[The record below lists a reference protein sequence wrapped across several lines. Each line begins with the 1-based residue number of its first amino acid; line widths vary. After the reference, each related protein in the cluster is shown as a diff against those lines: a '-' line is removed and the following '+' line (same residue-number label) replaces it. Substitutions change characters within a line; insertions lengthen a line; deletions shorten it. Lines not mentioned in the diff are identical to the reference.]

1 MTSTVTSLL
10 ISWASS
16 IAELLMK
23 VSFYLSDLSQS
34 KSFWS
39 FLNIFFIIV
48 VNYHKEKAF
57 TETILKT
64 FFSSLSPLVTNI
76 MMCLWQEVL
85 GIGSEKV
92 APQSQ
97 STLGIIMLLPQQK
110 WRWQPMPF
118 LQPSFS
124 MVQRVS
130 LRDNQLDTGCLAS
143 RVLLGVTHQPR

>member
-1 MTSTVTSLL
+1 
-10 ISWASS
+10 
-16 IAELLMK
+16 MK

-64 FFSSLSPLVTNI
+64 FSSLSPLVTNI

-110 WRWQPMPF
+110 WR
-118 LQPSFS
+118 
-124 MVQRVS
+124 
-130 LRDNQLDTGCLAS
+130 
-143 RVLLGVTHQPR
+143 